1 MSDTVLWLQQ
11 LKGLLVWCRYVGACS
26 DAHMRCVYN
35 MKFVTGLK
43 MRTFPMP
50 TFACLY
56 HDSYLPRRCRDR
68 FVWPAQSMATLT
80 GMGL

>member
-1 MSDTVLWLQQ
+1 MGYLLIAPFYIISCGPTSGMSDTVLWLQQ
-11 LKGLLVWCRYVGACS
+11 LKGCLALWCRYVGACS

-50 TFACLY
+50 TCAC
-56 HDSYLPRRCRDR
+56 
-68 FVWPAQSMATLT
+68 
-80 GMGL
+80 

>member
-1 MSDTVLWLQQ
+1 M
-11 LKGLLVWCRYVGACS
+11 GYLLIAPFYIISCGPTPRNIRHSALAAAAQVVCLALWCRYVGACS

-50 TFACLY
+50 TCAC
-56 HDSYLPRRCRDR
+56 
-68 FVWPAQSMATLT
+68 
-80 GMGL
+80 